1 MSPRTTS
8 VSTHGYD
15 ELLRKFL
22 RSCQLL
28 PFELTST
35 IFAWKATKGIPK
47 PGWLTYCCILSHT
60 KVESQANS
68 RTHAGLGGGL
78 GGNGLGD
85 GGS

>member
-1 MSPRTTS
+1 MPRATFRFRS
-8 VSTHGYD
+8 WGHD

-28 PFELTST
+28 LFEPTPLS
-35 IFAWKATKGIPK
+35 FVWKATKGISRL
-47 PGWLTYCCILSHT
+47 GWITYCCVSSQT
-60 KVESQANS
+60 KVDSQFNS